1 MKVDGKAKVEKA
13 LAPEEKQLIGNIRSI
28 LDQLEQEEQ
37 AEPEEG
43 AEGGEPEGGE
53 DGGLFAAAM
62 KAAGEL
68 GADGTPEGPGA
79 VKKGVFGSGSGDRG
93 AVANDTADQRTG
105 EEPDE
110 GEKALALIGKAL
122 GLVKPK
128 QEVRKSATLQ
138 ALEGITQVVGRLAVQ
153 VDQQNQA
160 FANLVDGMGLS
171 EVAKSQEAESVRQ
184 VRQAPSMQG
193 GQQSAAMEML
203 AAAILKAAGSD
214 GAAAPGK
221 DMSLGELMQA
231 IVPRG

>member
-43 AEGGEPEGGE
+43 AEGEVPEDEG
-53 DGGLFAAAM
+53 DGLFAAAM

-79 VKKGVFGSGSGDRG
+79 VKKGVFGSGSDDKG
-93 AVANDTADQRTG
+93 AVANNTADQRMD

-138 ALEGITQVVGRLAVQ
+138 ALEGITQVVGRLAAQ
-153 VDQQNQA
+153 VDQQNRA
-160 FANLVDGMGLS
+160 FANLVDGMGLG
-171 EVAKSQEAESVRQ
+171 EVAKSQEAEPARQ

-214 GAAAPGK
+214 GAAASDK
-221 DMSLGELMQA
+221 DMTLGEVMQA
-231 IVPRG
+231 IAPKD

>member
-1 MKVDGKAKVEKA
+1 MKVDNGTQVNKA

-43 AEGGEPEGGE
+43 AEGGEPADEG

-79 VKKGVFGSGSGDRG
+79 VKKGAFGSGSGDRG
-93 AVANDTADQRTG
+93 AVANDNADARMD

-122 GLVKPK
+122 GLVKPR

-138 ALEGITQVVGRLAVQ
+138 ALEGITQVVGRLAAQ
-153 VDQQNQA
+153 VDQQNRA
-160 FANLVDGMGLS
+160 FANLVDGMGLA
-171 EVAKSQEAESVRQ
+171 EVTKSQEAVT

-193 GQQSAAMEML
+193 GQQNAAMEML

-221 DMSLGELMQA
+221 DMTLGDVMQA
-231 IVPRG
+231 IAPRD